1 MSVTCLYRY
10 VCYKMNVFFYNLL
23 INHLPKIYRS
33 ILHKITVYLLD
44 FWGIYD
50 VNLWEKLAITVRL
63 CFIETRLKQD
73 HDLQGYFLKITR
85 ERINVLTI
93 KVVIFLNEHLVEAV
107 VQRCSSKKLFLKFC
121 KFTAKDL
128 RLWPAS
134 LLKKRLY
141 LQVFKLLRTPLFM
154 EYLRWLNLVFSFK

>member
-1 MSVTCLYRY
+1 MSVTCLCRY
-10 VCYKMNVFFYNLL
+10 VCYKMNIFFSNLL

-33 ILHKITVYLLD
+33 ILHKITVDLLY

-121 KFTAKDL
+121 KIYSKRPVPVACIFIEKETLVTA
-128 RLWPAS
+128 
-134 LLKKRLY
+134 
-141 LQVFKLLRTPLFM
+141 V
-154 EYLRWLNLVFSFK
+154 